1 MAARSSLLLFDFL
14 GKLIVDLQGRMGDGQ
29 VFQLGATRKVDGE
42 RDTSLELAMAA
53 SEDKGHRAEARGMTV
68 DGLAQGQGEFLGAIV
83 IEETEKLREQAGSR
97 FPTLECLL
105 EEGVAFRDQDD
116 VSSAGGVTQGLAF
129 LFQ

>member
-53 SEDKGHRAEARGMTV
+53 SEDKGHRAEARGMKF
-68 DGLAQGQGEFLGAIV
+68 DGLRQVTRERMGLF
-83 IEETEKLREQAGSR
+83 KL
-97 FPTLECLL
+97 
-105 EEGVAFRDQDD
+105 
-116 VSSAGGVTQGLAF
+116 
-129 LFQ
+129 